1 MDGMI
6 VSALIG
12 LGVLILGLVFIRLT
26 PETRDR

>member
-12 LGVLILGLVFIRLT
+12 LGVLILGLVIIRLT

>member
-12 LGVLILGLVFIRLT
+12 LAVLILGLVIIRLT

>member
-1 MDGMI
+1 MI

-12 LGVLILGLVFIRLT
+12 LGVLILGLVIIRLT

>member
-1 MDGMI
+1 MNGMV

-12 LGVLILGLVFIRLT
+12 LAVLILGLVIIRLT